1 MGLLLA
7 SPGPPRPFL
16 EDIPKKEEATKS
28 YTFRFDDRRSL
39 QNTDEGKSNVPVRV
53 LKRDTRDTRDTK
65 RRPKLPGL
73 KRGELDVTWEKRVE
87 EMEERERLR
96 VAEEDSPGIIRD

>member
-1 MGLLLA
+1 MGLLLVF
-7 SPGPPRPFL
+7 PGPPRPFL
-16 EDIPKKEEATKS
+16 EDIPKKEKATKS

-53 LKRDTRDTRDTK
+53 LKRDRDTRDTK

-73 KRGELDVTWEKRVE
+73 KRGELDVRPEKKE
-87 EMEERERLR
+87 ELSRENGL
-96 VAEEDSPGIIRD
+96 VTE